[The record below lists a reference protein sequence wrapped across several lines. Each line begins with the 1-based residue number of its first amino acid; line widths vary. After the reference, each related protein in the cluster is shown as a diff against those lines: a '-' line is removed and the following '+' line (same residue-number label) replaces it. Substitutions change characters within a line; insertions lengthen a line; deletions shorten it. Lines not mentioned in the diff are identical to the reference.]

1 VYGARGASSPRRQ
14 QSLPPGPAPCPDP
27 GQLDIAATSTSLS
40 SAKDQRFPG
49 DQRGVTERPFRFR
62 LERVHDIRRQK
73 ERGAQEEL
81 ATALGRQAGEEA
93 NLGQVDATIEDARER
108 FRSAAS
114 GRGELQPGTD
124 LAATNAYLERLAGRR
139 AVAVRDLNASRD
151 EVGRRRSDLEAAAR
165 ERQALDRLRD
175 RRREEHER
183 EIARAESAQLDEL
196 AIAGHRRR
204 QAS

>member
-1 VYGARGASSPRRQ
+1 
-14 QSLPPGPAPCPDP
+14 
-27 GQLDIAATSTSLS
+27 
-40 SAKDQRFPG
+40 
-49 DQRGVTERPFRFR
+49 VTERPFRFR

-81 ATALGRQAGEEA
+81 AAALDREAGGEA
-93 NLGQVDATIEDARER
+93 ALGQVDATIEDARER

-114 GRGELQPGTD
+114 GGGESEAATE

-151 EVGRRRSDLEAAAR
+151 EVGRRRQDLEVAAR

-175 RRREEHER
+175 RRRAEHDR
-183 EIARAESAQLDEL
+183 ELARTEGALLDEL
-196 AIAGHRRR
+196 ALAGHRRR
-204 QAS
+204 QA